1 MLAVAST
8 MHAAAGMQVCVNAGT
23 RWDARTLTPLGDDLT
38 ADGVG
43 QSDDIQFPFFY
54 SRHDNNRI
62 CLKPGADKE
71 IRHLTGQSV
80 ANCYLSPGGGILF
93 AWFCYIWPGKTHARY
108 GQEHCLFKDGFLMK
122 RSVPERSWLA
132 PPSPSQ

>member
-43 QSDDIQFPFFY
+43 QSDDIQFPFFTAGTTTIGFVL
-54 SRHDNNRI
+54 NRAPTRK
-62 CLKPGADKE
+62 L
-71 IRHLTGQSV
+71 
-80 ANCYLSPGGGILF
+80 GI
-93 AWFCYIWPGKTHARY
+93 
-108 GQEHCLFKDGFLMK
+108 
-122 RSVPERSWLA
+122 
-132 PPSPSQ
+132 